1 MAASNILLAIGA
13 GGVIAVIGFF
23 ISSGKGSDI
32 LKGITNLFSKKQQ
45 EKIDAIEDHQKTVE
59 VNIKEKEKL
68 AVESKKKIVEIQ
80 KKATKEIEDI
90 VKEDNLARLDQEINE
105 EWEDL

>member
-1 MAASNILLAIGA
+1 MAASNILWAIGA
-13 GGVIAVIGFF
+13 GGLIAFIGLF
-23 ISSGKGSDI
+23 ITSGKSSNMLKTITDI
-32 LKGITNLFSKKQQ
+32 FRKGKE

-68 AVESKKKIVEIQ
+68 AVESRKKIIEIQ
-80 KKATKEIEDI
+80 KSATKEIEDI